1 MKTVSSENF
10 VDKLNSGLEKATEWA
25 GKNSK
30 LVLGLFIAI
39 LVIGGVATAVSY
51 KNSKDQGAAFA
62 KLAPLEK
69 EFSNWKLGQNPDPT
83 QKPATPPPKVNPEE
97 LYNKLVQFVD
107 QNGDTKASQMAV
119 LMATE
124 LAYTLNKEAQVLE
137 LVDKKVKINGKSVLS
152 GLTLMKKGDWL
163 ANADKCDEAIK
174 TWQEVISKKDW
185 SYLHDFAHLK
195 SGLCFEQL
203 AKTSDAEA
211 QYDRVINMKDG
222 KADRWAYKEAQK
234 FKRALKW
241 SQKQGS

>member
-10 VDKLNSGLEKATEWA
+10 IDKINSGLEKAADWA
-25 GKNSK
+25 HKNSK
-30 LVLGLFIAI
+30 IVLGLFIALI
-39 LVIGGVATAVSY
+39 VVGGVAATLSY
-51 KNSKDQGAAFA
+51 KNKQEQGKSFA

-69 EFSNWKLGQNPDPT
+69 EFTNWKAGQNPDPA
-83 QKPATPPPKVNPEE
+83 QKPATPPAKVNADE
-97 LYNKLVQFVD
+97 LFGKLVQFIE
-107 QNGDTKASQMAV
+107 QNGDNKASQMAA

-137 LVDKKVKINGKSVLS
+137 LVDKKMKIGGKSVIA

-163 ANADKCDEAIK
+163 ANADKCEDAVK
-174 TWQEVISKKDW
+174 TWQEVLSKKDW

-203 AKTSDAEA
+203 AKHSDAEV
-211 QYDRVINMKDG
+211 QYDRVINMKDA
-222 KADRWAYKEAQK
+222 KTDRWAYKEAQK